1 MALKKFNT
9 LKVFMLK
16 ILTLILGCMPTFL
29 WAKEPIVL
37 QLKWLHQF
45 QFAGYYAAKEKGYYA
60 EAGFDVTILERDPKI
75 SPVQAVMEN
84 QADFGIVGSSIILD
98 RMKGLPVV
106 ALGAVFQHSPLVL
119 ITRKED
125 HILSPYELKGKRVMY
140 NKGNDDA
147 TFIAMFNHLGLGR
160 SDFIHIPHSFDSSS
174 LIRGETDAISAYL
187 TNQPYYYKE
196 KGLDIHI
203 ISPINYGIDLYDDI
217 LFTSE
222 DAVRTNPERVRKFL
236 DASMKGWR
244 YALENKPE
252 VIGWFKNKYPSKKSL
267 SQLRF
272 EADATEKMII
282 PQLIDIG
289 HMNTSRF
296 QRIAEI
302 YKTQGLVAIDASYQ
316 GVDFKDYENSQNDLP
331 FWVKILF
338 VITVSSFVL
347 VLGLLALTRRL
358 KTMVKIRTSELSK
371 SQTILSRYVDTVDL
385 YVISSQTDIQGI
397 ITDASTAFCNISG
410 YTKDELIGQ
419 SQNIVKHPDTSSEL
433 YKGLLEV
440 ITKGNVWTG
449 EIKNK
454 SKDGTDYWVSAS
466 INPIIN
472 EADEITGYIYI
483 QQDITDKKQVEKLS
497 ITDSLTG
504 LNNRLR
510 LDEIL
515 IDEYKRGQRYNNHL
529 SLIICDID
537 YFKIVNDTHG
547 HLVGDQVLIAIA
559 NILLINCREV
569 DVVGRWGGEEFLI
582 ICRETN
588 ADGAMIL
595 AEKLRSSIE
604 AYDFPMV
611 GKKTGSFGVTLVSFS
626 ESVENALQRADNALY
641 EAKESGRNRAVLKLK
656 TDQKP

>member
-1 MALKKFNT
+1 MS
-9 LKVFMLK
+9 
-16 ILTLILGCMPTFL
+16 TFL
-29 WAKEPIVL
+29 WAKEPVVL

-60 EAGFDVTILERDPKI
+60 EAGFDVTILERAPEI
-75 SPVQAVMEN
+75 SPVQAVLEN
-84 QADFGIVGSSIILD
+84 QADFGIVGSSIIID

-147 TFIAMFNHLGLGR
+147 TFIAMFNQLGLGR
-160 SDFIHIPHSFDSSS
+160 SDFIHTPHTFDSNS

-187 TNQPYYYKE
+187 TDQPFYFKE
-196 KGLDIHI
+196 IGADIHI
-203 ISPINYGIDLYDDI
+203 ISPINYGIDFYDDI

-222 DAVRTNPERVRKFL
+222 DAVRKNPERVRKFL

-244 YALENKPE
+244 YALENKSE
-252 VIGWFKNKYPSKKSL
+252 VIGWFKSKYPSKKSVE
-267 SQLRF
+267 QLHF
-272 EADATEKMII
+272 EAEETDKMII
-282 PQLIDIG
+282 PDLIDIG
-289 HMNTSRF
+289 HMNSARF

-316 GVDFKDYENSQNDLP
+316 GVDFKDYENNQHNLP
-331 FWVKILF
+331 FWVKVLF
-338 VITVSSFVL
+338 VITVSSLLL

-371 SQTILSRYVDTVDL
+371 SQAILSRYVETVDH
-385 YVISSQTDIQGI
+385 YVITSQTDIKGI
-397 ITDASTAFCNISG
+397 ITEASTAFCNISG

-419 SQNIVKHPDTSSEL
+419 PHSIVKHQDTSAEL
-433 YKGLLEV
+433 YKDLWGTV
-440 ITKGNVWTG
+440 TKGNVWTG

-454 SKDGTDYWVSAS
+454 AKDGSHYWVSAS
-466 INPIIN
+466 IDPITN
-472 EADEITGYIYI
+472 EAGEITGFISI
-483 QQDITDKKQVEKLS
+483 RQDVTDKKQVEKLS

-515 IDEYKRGQRYNNHL
+515 IDEYTRGQRYHNNL

-537 YFKIVNDTHG
+537 YFKMVNDTHG

-559 NILLINCREV
+559 NLLLTNCRQV

-595 AEKLRSSIE
+595 AEKLKSSIE
-604 AYDFPMV
+604 AFDFPIV
-611 GKKTGSFGVTLVSFS
+611 GKKTGSFGVTSVSFS
-626 ESVENALQRADNALY
+626 ESIENALQRADNALY
-641 EAKESGRNRAVLKLK
+641 EAKESGRNRAVLKLNN
-656 TDQKP
+656 D